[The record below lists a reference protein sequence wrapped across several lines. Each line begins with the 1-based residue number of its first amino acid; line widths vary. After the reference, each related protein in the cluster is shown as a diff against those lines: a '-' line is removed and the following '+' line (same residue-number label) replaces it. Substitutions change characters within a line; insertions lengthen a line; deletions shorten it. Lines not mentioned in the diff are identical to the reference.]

1 MRVRLCLRVV
11 YDVECKGVVV
21 VKGGEGAGG
30 MRSWTDE
37 KDGREREGEETQR
50 VSLLRRQ
57 APIEPETPRESQH
70 TRIPHLL
77 NTISASLPAVIRS
90 SSLGGTTWRGCFEW
104 CGQLK
109 RQPVRNRSSLPE
121 FRVTLVRYIRLLRHS
136 VPSLSVPHRRRL
148 AYSNAKLAIISSS

>member
-1 MRVRLCLRVV
+1 MRVRLCVRVV
-11 YDVECKGVVV
+11 YDVECKGFVV

-77 NTISASLPAVIRS
+77 NTIPACLPAVIRS
-90 SSLGGTTWRGCFEW
+90 SSLVGTTWKGCFEW

-121 FRVTLVRYIRLLRHS
+121 YRDTRALHPPLETFRS
-136 VPSLSVPHRRRL
+136 PCPHWRL